1 MRLHHIQTMK
11 QAGETVYPHK
21 YHVSIALRD
30 FIDKYSHL
38 KNEEIHEDVVSV
50 AGKIEQNFDSQK
62 KNLNNLGRIYS
73 KRSSGT
79 KLYFYDLHSDSVK
92 VQVMANL
99 K

>member
-50 AGKIEQNFDSQK
+50 AGKIE
-62 KNLNNLGRIYS
+62 
-73 KRSSGT
+73 
-79 KLYFYDLHSDSVK
+79 
-92 VQVMANL
+92 L
-99 K
+99 KF

>member
-21 YHVSIALRD
+21 YNVSIALRD
-30 FIDKYSHL
+30 FIEKYSHL
-38 KNEEIHEDVVSV
+38 QSEETYDDVV
-50 AGKIEQNFDSQK
+50 
-62 KNLNNLGRIYS
+62 LGRIYS

-92 VQVMANL
+92 IQVMANL
-99 K
+99 KYVHSDASDR